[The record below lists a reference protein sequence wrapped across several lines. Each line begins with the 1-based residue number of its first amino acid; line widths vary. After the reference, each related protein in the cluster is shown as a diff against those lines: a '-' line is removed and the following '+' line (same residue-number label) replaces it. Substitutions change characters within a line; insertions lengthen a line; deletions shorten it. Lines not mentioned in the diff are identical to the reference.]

1 MTRAF
6 KKLTDL
12 KNAASMAIS
21 LLHNVHEEECY
32 GNIFSENFYKN
43 HCSNCQ
49 NGIRNFLRMPGLKKF
64 LQKFYVGPMC
74 STKLIDAAAKEILI
88 KNDADPGNDA
98 QSTGNKFLS
107 KEDQEKAD

>member
-12 KNAASMAIS
+12 KNAASVAIS
-21 LLHNVHEEECY
+21 LLANIDPEECY
-32 GNIFSENFYKN
+32 GNIFSEHFDKN

-49 NGIRNFLRMPGLKKF
+49 NGIGNILRMPNLKKF

-74 STKLIDAAAKEILI
+74 STELIDAAAEE
-88 KNDADPGNDA
+88 N
-98 QSTGNKFLS
+98 
-107 KEDQEKAD
+107 